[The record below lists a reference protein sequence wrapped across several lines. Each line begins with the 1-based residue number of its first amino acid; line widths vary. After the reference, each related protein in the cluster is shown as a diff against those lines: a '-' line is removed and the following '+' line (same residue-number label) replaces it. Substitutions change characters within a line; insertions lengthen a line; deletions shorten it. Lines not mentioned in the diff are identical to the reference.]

1 MTGYGRGEAS
11 SGRMGF
17 VIELSSV
24 NRKNLDVIS
33 SLPRPLQ
40 VLDSRIIEEVRKQL
54 SRGRIN
60 VSVVMS
66 EAAAGPEHKELVVDE
81 ELAADYLKALKRLSR
96 SHKLAFSPSPELFMR
111 MPEVMSFRE
120 SDLDPDKLWP
130 VLRKALRQG
139 VKALSA
145 MRNAEGGILERD
157 VHKRLTGLAQL
168 VKQIRAREPRARK
181 AYAKNLRQRLE
192 AGGIPVDLNDER
204 ILKELAIFAEK
215 SDFSEELTRLD
226 SHLEQFDD
234 KMRARGPVGRAL
246 DFLCQELFR
255 EIATL
260 GAKAHDAQIARKVID
275 FKSELEKLRE
285 QVQNVE

>member
-11 SGRMGF
+11 LGRTGF

-54 SRGRIN
+54 SRGRVN

-111 MPEVMSFRE
+111 MPEVMRFRE

-139 VKALSA
+139 VKALST
-145 MRNAEGGILERD
+145 MRDVEGEVLERD
-157 VHKRLTGLAQL
+157 VQKRLTGLAQF

-192 AGGIPVDLNDER
+192 TAGLPVDLNDER

-234 KMRARGPVGRAL
+234 KMRMRGPVGRAL

-255 EIATL
+255 EISTL
-260 GAKAHDAQIARKVID
+260 GAKAHDAQISRKVID

-285 QVQNVE
+285 QIQNVE